1 MIDGSFRK
9 AFLPQK
15 DEIFCMSIHK
25 RGWAVKVLLNKTET
39 IFNILLKLAMYPGV
53 NLPNSNP
60 NPYQMPLILLSSLCK
75 LEGLGFHALLKPIH
89 SYAVN

>member
-39 IFNILLKLAMYPGV
+39 IFNILLKLAMYP
-53 NLPNSNP
+53 
-60 NPYQMPLILLSSLCK
+60 
-75 LEGLGFHALLKPIH
+75 
-89 SYAVN
+89 